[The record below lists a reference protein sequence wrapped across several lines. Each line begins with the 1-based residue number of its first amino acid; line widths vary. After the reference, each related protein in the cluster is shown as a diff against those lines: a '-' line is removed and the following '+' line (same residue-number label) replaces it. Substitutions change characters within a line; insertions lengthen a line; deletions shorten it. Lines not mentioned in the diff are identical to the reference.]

1 LDEGGE
7 AVTGV
12 KLNWFSPVPPTRSAI
27 AINTAAVLPAL
38 ARCSSLT
45 LWAHEGSWSPELEEH
60 ARVLHYNPANM
71 PWAEINA
78 ADVTI
83 FHLGNHPEFH
93 APIWQVNRQHPGIV
107 VLHDLDLQQL
117 FAGLVTRNLGLSQS
131 EYREMME
138 FYHPGSGPELAE
150 AFLSDA
156 RRAGEIWQDCPLT
169 GAALENA
176 IGVVVHTQLGCSLL
190 AAATTLPVAYVP
202 PFASSDGAEA
212 LHARGRGNPRP
223 NEQAYRIIMFGFL
236 GPNRRLDSV
245 LNALRSFPQRHR
257 FRVDIYGTLENENS
271 IRQMIQ
277 DFELTDLV
285 TIHGFVPATEL
296 TTALSRSDLAVNLR
310 DPTMGEA
317 SASQLRIWQHGLPS
331 LVTDI
336 GWYATLPNDIIA
348 RVRRDAELE
357 DIQTHFA
364 NFLRAPESYRQL
376 GRNGRHYVKEHHTVD
391 GYVRALL
398 DLVEVTLRSQPRQAV
413 DWMSGRAG
421 RAIRAW
427 FADDAAG
434 VLLPNLAGA
443 ISGLFDQRNARDGRG
458 RNR

>member
-1 LDEGGE
+1 
-7 AVTGV
+7 V
-12 KLNWFSPVPPTRSAI
+12 KLNWFSPVPPTPSSI
-27 AINTAAVLPAL
+27 GINTAAVLPAL
-38 ARCSSLT
+38 ARHSRVT
-45 LWAHEGSWSPELEEH
+45 LWVHEVSWSPELEEH
-60 ARVLHYNPANM
+60 ARVLHYDPTNM

-83 FHLGNHPEFH
+83 FHIGNHPEFH

-107 VLHDLDLQQL
+107 VLHDLDLQQF
-117 FAGLVTRNLGLSQS
+117 FAGLVTRKLGLSQS

-176 IGVVVHTQLGCSLL
+176 IGVVVHTQLGRFML
-190 AAATTLPVAYVP
+190 ATATTLPVAYVP
-202 PFASSDGAEA
+202 PFALPDDAETP
-212 LHARGRGNPRP
+212 HPHGRGNRRP
-223 NEQAYRIIMFGFL
+223 NEQVYRIIMFGFL

-245 LNALRSFPQRHR
+245 LKALRTFPQRHR
-257 FRVDIYGTLENENS
+257 FRVDVYGTLENESS

-285 TIHGFVPATEL
+285 AIHGFVPSVEL
-296 TTALSRSDLAVNLR
+296 AAALSRSDLAVNLR

-317 SASQLRIWQHGLPS
+317 SASQRRIWRHGLPS

-336 GWYATLPNDIIA
+336 GWYATLPNDIVA
-348 RVRRDAELE
+348 HVRRDAELE
-357 DIQTHFA
+357 DIQTHLA
-364 NFLRAPESYRQL
+364 NFLRAPDTYRQL
-376 GRNGRHYVKEHHTVD
+376 GRNGRRYVEEHHTVD
-391 GYVRALL
+391 AYVRALL
-398 DLVEVTLRSQPRQAV
+398 DLAEITLRSRPRQAV

-434 VLLPNLAGA
+434 VLLPNLACTIG
-443 ISGLFDQRNARDGRG
+443 GLFDPGSSPARRDHTDR
-458 RNR
+458 RHRQNR

>member
-1 LDEGGE
+1 
-7 AVTGV
+7 V
-12 KLNWFSPVPPTRSAI
+12 KLNWFSPVPPTPSSI
-27 AINTAAVLPAL
+27 AINTAEVLPAL
-38 ARCSSLT
+38 ARHSNVT
-45 LWAHEGSWSPELEEH
+45 LWAHEVSWSPELEEH
-60 ARVLHYNPANM
+60 ARVLHYDPTNM
-71 PWAEINA
+71 PWGEINA

-83 FHLGNHPEFH
+83 FHIGNHPEFH
-93 APIWQVNRQHPGIV
+93 APIWRVNRQHPGVV
-107 VLHDLDLQQL
+107 VLHDLNLQQF
-117 FAGLVTRNLGLSQS
+117 FAALVARNLGLSRS

-138 FYHPGSGPELAE
+138 FYHPGSGPESAE

-156 RRAGEIWQDCPLT
+156 RRAGEIWRDCPLT

-176 IGVVVHTQLGCSLL
+176 TGVVVHTQLGRSLL
-190 AAATTLPVAYVP
+190 ATATTLPVAYVP
-202 PFASSDGAEA
+202 PFAPPDGGDIVR
-212 LHARGRGNPRP
+212 ARGRGKPRP

-245 LNALRSFPQRHR
+245 LKALRTFPQRHR

-285 TIHGFVPATEL
+285 TIHGFVPAVEL

-317 SASQLRIWQHGLPS
+317 SASQRWIWRYGLPS

-336 GWYATLPNDIIA
+336 GWYATLPNDIVA
-348 RVRRDAELE
+348 HVRRDAEME
-357 DIQTHFA
+357 DIQTHLA
-364 NFLRAPESYRQL
+364 NFLRTPETYRQI
-376 GRNGRHYVKEHHTVD
+376 GRNGRRYVEEHHTVD
-391 GYVRALL
+391 AYVRALL
-398 DLVEVTLRSQPRQAV
+398 DLAEVTLRSRPRQAV

-421 RAIRAW
+421 RTIRAW

-434 VLLPNLAGA
+434 VLLPNLACT
-443 ISGLFDQRNARDGRG
+443 ISGLFDRG
-458 RNR
+458 SSPNRRGHTDRRHRQNR